1 MKRPV
6 FSILFLCL
14 FPTVSA
20 FAGDALSYIMEH
32 SPELRT
38 MESQLKWYNRLSIR
52 GSARSAYGQSLI
64 SSTTADDTTTIGTTG
79 DQARSTYDL
88 SIVATMP
95 IMSPKENLDM
105 RLKYSANVR
114 ALRSEAATV
123 ISKYLAL
130 ATYIAKEESIIQDQR
145 AKLDWL
151 KQREGAA
158 LEDTKVIIAETLV
171 IKDKIR
177 DLDVKRPEL
186 AAARENVL
194 SFVVEEDRPKLRQI
208 LDGS

>member
-1 MKRPV
+1 MKRPF

-20 FAGDALSYIMEH
+20 FAGDALSYIMER

-38 MESQLKWYNRLSIR
+38 MDAQRKWYNQLSLKA
-52 GSARSAYGQSLI
+52 SARTGYGQSLI
-64 SSTTADDTTTIGTTG
+64 ASSSADTTTIQSNS
-79 DQARSTYDL
+79 DQARSNYDL
-88 SIVATMP
+88 AITASMP
-95 IMSPKENLDM
+95 IISPKETLDL

-114 ALRSEAATV
+114 ALRSEAAAA
-123 ISKYLAL
+123 IAKYQTM
-130 ATYIAKEESIIQDQR
+130 ATYIGREESIIQDLR
-145 AKLDWL
+145 AELDWL

-158 LEDTKVIIAETLV
+158 LEETKAVIAQTLE
-171 IKDKIR
+171 IKGKIR
-177 DLDVKRPEL
+177 DLDAKRPEL

-208 LDGS
+208 LDGL